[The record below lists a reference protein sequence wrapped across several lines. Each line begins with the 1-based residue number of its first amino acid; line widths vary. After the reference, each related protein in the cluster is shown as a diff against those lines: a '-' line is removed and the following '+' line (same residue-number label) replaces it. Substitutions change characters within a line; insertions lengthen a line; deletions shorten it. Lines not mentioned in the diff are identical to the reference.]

1 LKNIWVP
8 LSGQIAQQRKVETI
22 ANNIANANTAG
33 FKKDRL
39 VFKEHL
45 TALTKGSDNI
55 DLPNKE
61 WSPDDFYRTQGAE
74 NAYVKVDGSYT
85 DFEQGDLKPTNNPLD
100 MALFGKGF
108 FEVLTPNGVRF
119 TRKGNFAVSKDG
131 ELVTDRGFKL
141 LSPPKAEGS
150 QGGDQ
155 AAQIADSSDIEKRI
169 IKIPAGT
176 RISVSKEGEIFS
188 SQGSL
193 GKISVVEFNDI
204 HALKKQ
210 GNALFIN
217 NHPKNVKR
225 ENVAT
230 TVNQGFMEGSNVN
243 AIQEMSELIKAHRHF
258 ENIQKAINTYDSI
271 SGKAANDIARF

>member
-1 LKNIWVP
+1 MKNIWVP
-8 LSGQIAQQRKVETI
+8 LSGQIAQQRKVEII